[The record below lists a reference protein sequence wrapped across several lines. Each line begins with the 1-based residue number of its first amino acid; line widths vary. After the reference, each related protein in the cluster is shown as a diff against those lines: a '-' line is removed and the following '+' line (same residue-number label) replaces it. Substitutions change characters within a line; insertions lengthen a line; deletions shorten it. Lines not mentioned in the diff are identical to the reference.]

1 MEARAPLL
9 ELALGGRPGTG
20 LRSTPV
26 RPSNRAESPTRRWTC
41 PARGATLNKKTGN
54 ALPGRSQEGIT
65 GNRAVS
71 AYAEIPGFASPPRNG
86 FARATDPFHPNK
98 IIEKRNLN
106 GGRCAVTRLGETQ
119 MRDHVGASRECAT
132 VRPSASLLGCLRL
145 HVFPRSVLPELKG
158 GEDDG
163 RSRRARDDGP
173 GRIRRLRL

>member
-1 MEARAPLL
+1 M
-9 ELALGGRPGTG
+9 
-20 LRSTPV
+20 
-26 RPSNRAESPTRRWTC
+26 
-41 PARGATLNKKTGN
+41 NKKTGSV
-54 ALPGRSQEGIT
+54 LPGRSQEGFT

-86 FARATDPFHPNK
+86 FARTVDPLHPTK
-98 IIEKRNLN
+98 MVEKRNLS
-106 GGRCAVTRLGETQ
+106 GGCCAVTCLGETQ
-119 MRDHVGASRECAT
+119 MSDHVGASRKYAT
-132 VRPSASLLGCLRL
+132 VRRTASLLGCFRL